1 MLSEVG
7 LIVATQAVSYCHY
20 FENRGI
26 LLDKYR
32 CYYRPH
38 IDIDIDT
45 FCKSV
50 LSPGTL
56 FSYLKLMI
64 SVQRT
69 K

>member
-1 MLSEVG
+1 MLKILSEVG

-45 FCKSV
+45 FCKKRAV
-50 LSPGTL
+50 ARHA
-56 FSYLKLMI
+56 FFRI
-64 SVQRT
+64 
-69 K
+69 